1 MGRLK
6 LSLRW
11 THVSDLASFFAV
23 HNIQFTYKIACFN
36 WRQLFSLS
44 VTNNIEIAILSNCR
58 GFIIK
63 LLVCIIVILGK
74 HIFIISVLLLLKDY
88 LSRPWKFFDIS
99 KQLPRTETETNK
111 YYHDMGIG
119 LFSSLHRAFQHL
131 LGTHLHY
138 PLLNHILRNIGL
150 VIKSKVS
157 RCLTKPPSS
166 IWPNLLSE

>member
-44 VTNNIEIAILSNCR
+44 VTNNIEIAILSNSR

-74 HIFIISVLLLLKDY
+74 HIFIISLLLLLKDY
-88 LSRPWKFFDIS
+88 LSRPRKFFDIS
-99 KQLPRTETETNK
+99 KQRTETETNK

-119 LFSSLHRAFQHL
+119 LFPSLQK
-131 LGTHLHY
+131 
-138 PLLNHILRNIGL
+138 LNQTSRRSDDGRSARVDCHMYRRR
-150 VIKSKVS
+150 SKYLQS
-157 RCLTKPPSS
+157 RC
-166 IWPNLLSE
+166 

>member
-11 THVSDLASFFAV
+11 THVSDLASFFAF

-44 VTNNIEIAILSNCR
+44 VTNNIEIAILSNSR

-74 HIFIISVLLLLKDY
+74 HIFIISLLLLLKDY
-88 LSRPWKFFDIS
+88 LSRPRKFFDIS
-99 KQLPRTETETNK
+99 KQLNGDRNK
-111 YYHDMGIG
+111 QILSWYGDRAFPIAA
-119 LFSSLHRAFQHL
+119 SSLPAFVRNAPPVPTSHFMAYRA
-131 LGTHLHY
+131 GY
-138 PLLNHILRNIGL
+138 LNKG
-150 VIKSKVS
+150 
-157 RCLTKPPSS
+157 
-166 IWPNLLSE
+166 